1 MTAGPTEIRLIE
13 TGAAP
18 DRYARGWH
26 CLGLVSTFADGRPHS
41 VEAFGGKLVVWQGA
55 DGELKCLDAYCR
67 HMGGDLS
74 MGEVDGDSVACPFH
88 GWRWGGDGKCAEI
101 PYAKRVPPRART
113 KSWPTLVRN
122 GQLFVWNDPQG
133 GPPPEDVTI
142 PEFEGY
148 ASGEWTDWTWDVIPV
163 EGIHCREVVDNMVD
177 MAHFYY
183 IHKGLPTYFKNVF
196 EGHLCT
202 QYYAGTN
209 FEHASTGAPIEIGE
223 YEGQT
228 TKSEATYHGPSYLVD
243 KLWDSYGEMT
253 IESILITCHY
263 PVSRSSFVLMYGM
276 IVKRIPGLDDA
287 TMGKVARKMTR
298 LIGAGF
304 LEDVKIWQ
312 HKTRIDNPLLCESDG
327 PVYQLRRWYEQF
339 YVDVDDIL
347 PEMVERFEFEVD
359 ASKAVAAWQEQLV
372 ALKQAGKPLPSIVPA
387 PAV

>member
-1 MTAGPTEIRLIE
+1 MTAAATDIRQIE
-13 TGAAP
+13 AGAAP

-26 CLGLVSTFADGRPHS
+26 CLGLVSTYADGKPHS
-41 VEAFGGKLVVWQGA
+41 VEAFGGKLVVWQGS
-55 DGELKCLDAYCR
+55 DGALKCLDAYCR

-74 MGEVDGDSVACPFH
+74 MGEVDGDNIACPFH
-88 GWRWGGDGKCAEI
+88 GWRWGGDGKCADI
-101 PYAKRVPPRART
+101 PYAKRIPPRART
-113 KSWPTLVRN
+113 KTWQTLEKN
-122 GQLFVWNDPQG
+122 GHLFVWNDPEG
-133 GPPPEDVTI
+133 NPPPDDVTI

-148 ASGEWTDWTWDVIPV
+148 ASGEWTDWTWDTIPV

-209 FEHASTGAPIEIGE
+209 FEHASTGAPIVIGQ

-263 PVSRSSFVLMYGM
+263 PVSPSSFVLMYGM
-276 IVKRIPGLDDA
+276 IVKRIPGLDDE

-312 HKTRIDNPLLCESDG
+312 HKTRIENPLLCEADG

-359 ASKAVAAWQEQLV
+359 ATKAVSAWQEQLV
-372 ALKQAGKPLPSIVPA
+372 ALKQAGMPLPDLAPA

>member
-1 MTAGPTEIRLIE
+1 MTASPEIRRIE
-13 TGAAP
+13 TGTAP

-26 CLGLVSTFADGRPHS
+26 CLGLVTSFADGIPHS

-55 DGELKCLDAYCR
+55 DGALKCLDAYCR

-74 MGEVDGDSVACPFH
+74 MGAVEGDDVACPFH
-88 GWRWGGDGKCAEI
+88 GWRWGGDGSCQAI
-101 PYAKRVPPRART
+101 PYAKRIPPRART
-113 KSWPTLVRN
+113 KTWPTLERN
-122 GQLFVWNDPQG
+122 GHLFVWNDPEG
-133 GPPPEDVTI
+133 KPPPDDVTI

-148 ASGEWTDWTWDVIPV
+148 AGGDWTQWTWDVLPV
-163 EGIHCREVVDNMVD
+163 QGIHCREVVDNMVD

-196 EGHLCT
+196 EGPLCT
-202 QYYAGTN
+202 QYYAGTTP
-209 FEHASTGAPIEIGE
+209 EHAATGAPIEIGQ

-228 TKSEATYHGPSYLVD
+228 TKSEATYYGPSYLVD

-263 PVSRSSFVLMYGM
+263 PVTPSSFVLMYGM
-276 IVKRIPGLDDA
+276 IVKRIPGLDDE
-287 TMGKVARKMTR
+287 TMAKVARKMTR

-312 HKTRIDNPLLCESDG
+312 HKTRIDNPLLCEADG

-339 YVDVDDIL
+339 YVDVDDVL
-347 PEMVERFEFEVD
+347 PEMIERFEFEVD
-359 ASKAVAAWQEQLV
+359 ATKAVAAWQEQLV
-372 ALKQAGKPLPSIVPA
+372 AMKQAGLPLPSAIPA